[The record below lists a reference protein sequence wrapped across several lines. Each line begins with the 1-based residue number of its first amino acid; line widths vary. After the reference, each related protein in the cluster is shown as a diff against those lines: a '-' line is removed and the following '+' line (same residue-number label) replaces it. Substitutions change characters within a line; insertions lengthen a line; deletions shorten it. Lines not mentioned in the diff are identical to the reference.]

1 MQRQRLRTV
10 GCGLVL
16 LAAVGGAPA
25 PACAQDAQY
34 LGPRGAPARAFPSP
48 GRPVA
53 DIVSPTRSLE
63 AKRDA
68 NDESGQIVRLMG
80 IKPGMT
86 VGDIGAGSGYHAIR
100 LARVVGRS
108 GIVIAQD
115 VKRDYLAQLAGN
127 IGRQNIQNV
136 RLALGEPHDPRL
148 PPGSLDAAILVHMYH
163 EVAQPYAF
171 LHNLAPSLKA
181 GARVGIVDL
190 DRPTS
195 GHGTPPDVLRCE
207 LSAVGYRE
215 VAFHRLAGDAG
226 YLAIF
231 EAPSGA
237 RQKRPGEIVPCRAKA
252 G

>member
-1 MQRQRLRTV
+1 MQIPRLRAIV
-10 GCGLVL
+10 CGFIL
-16 LAAVGGAPA
+16 LAAVGGTPSL
-25 PACAQDAQY
+25 AQDAQY
-34 LGPRGAPARAFPSP
+34 LGPKGAPAQAFPSV

-53 DIVSPTRSLE
+53 DIVSSTRSHE
-63 AKRDA
+63 KKRDA
-68 NDESGQIVRLMG
+68 NEESGQIVRHLG
-80 IKPGMT
+80 IKSGMT

-100 LARVVGRS
+100 LAKVIGKS

-115 VKRDYLAQLAGN
+115 VKKEYLELLTGH
-127 IGRQNIQNV
+127 ISRQNIQNV

-148 PPGSLDAAILVHMYH
+148 PPGTLDAAILVHMYH

-171 LHNLAPSLKA
+171 LYNLAPALKA

-190 DRPTS
+190 DKPTS
-195 GHGTPPDVLRCE
+195 EHGTPPDLLRCE

-215 VAFHRLAGDAG
+215 VGFHRLEGDAG

-231 EAPSGA
+231 EGPSGA
-237 RQKRPGEIVPCRAKA
+237 RRKRPGEIIPCRAKA

>member
-1 MQRQRLRTV
+1 MQRKRLRKI
-10 GCGLVL
+10 GCGFIL
-16 LAAVGGAPA
+16 LAAVGGAPS
-25 PACAQDAQY
+25 PSCAQEAQY
-34 LGPRGAPARAFPSP
+34 LAPRGAPAQAFPSP

-53 DIVSPTRSLE
+53 DIVSPTRSQE

-100 LARVVGRS
+100 LAKVIGKS

-115 VKRDYLAQLAGN
+115 VKREYLAQLTGH

-171 LHNLAPSLKA
+171 LYNLAPALKA

-190 DRPTS
+190 DKPTS
-195 GHGTPPDVLRCE
+195 GHGTPPDLLRCE

-231 EAPSGA
+231 EAPPAA
-237 RQKRPGEIVPCRAKA
+237 RRKQPGEIIPCRVKA

>member
-1 MQRQRLRTV
+1 MQSLRTL
-10 GCGLVL
+10 GCGCIL
-16 LAAVGGAPA
+16 LAAIGGAPSQG
-25 PACAQDAQY
+25 CAQDAQY
-34 LGPRGAPARAFPSP
+34 LAPRGAPAQAFPSP

-53 DIVSPTRSLE
+53 DIVSPTRSQE
-63 AKRDA
+63 TKRDA

-115 VKRDYLAQLAGN
+115 VKREYLAQLTGH

-136 RLALGEPHDPRL
+136 RLALGEAHDPRL

-171 LHNLAPSLKA
+171 LYNLAPALKA

-195 GHGTPPDVLRCE
+195 GHGTPPDLLRCE

-215 VAFHRLAGDAG
+215 VALHRLAGDAG

-237 RQKRPGEIVPCRAKA
+237 RRKRPDEIIPCRAKA